1 MENHHAINGK
11 THYFYGHFLCRF
23 LYVYQAG
30 YPVCYPVASP
40 IAPDTKSHALVS
52 SIDQFP
58 QLLWQQLLAAAEH
71 ESHWTTVGPIKNTH
85 KKKMGPKHE
94 QKFHCPTKWW
104 TLGGVLSHGGTPSYH
119 PNVHGSFHDKP
130 SSYWGTSIIPANSM
144 GRGWAPQISHGH
156 GERTQAASRK
166 VK

>member
-1 MENHHAINGK
+1 MSLFVCLPGRVPCLLPCRLSYSSGHQVACFGLQHRSISAAPLTATPGSSRTWEPLDNRW
-11 THYFYGHFLCRF
+11 THQKH
-23 LYVYQAG
+23 
-30 YPVCYPVASP
+30 
-40 IAPDTKSHALVS
+40 T
-52 SIDQFP
+52 
-58 QLLWQQLLAAAEH
+58 
-71 ESHWTTVGPIKNTH
+71 